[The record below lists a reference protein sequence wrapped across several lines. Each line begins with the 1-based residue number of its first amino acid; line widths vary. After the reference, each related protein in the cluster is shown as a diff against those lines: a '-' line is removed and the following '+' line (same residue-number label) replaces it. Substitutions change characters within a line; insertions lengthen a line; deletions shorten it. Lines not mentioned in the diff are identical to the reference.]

1 MKKLLMILVMGSL
14 ALQAGAQTL
23 GFLQIAEDPAVSG
36 MAGAGVA
43 LPSLSPVDNN
53 LAAAA
58 LGSEKLQAAAS
69 YTMWQPQTGSFGL
82 VNVAA
87 SYRVIP
93 KLVVALSVKDFMSPS
108 YEITQ
113 ANGMSG
119 ESFKPMDLAI
129 AAGAAFQITKGLS
142 AGVAVKFLSS
152 SLGEGMKGSAVAA
165 NISAQYA
172 TGGFRAGL
180 ALNNLGGKISYGG
193 DSYALPME
201 AKAGAAYTVA
211 GFTASLE
218 ADYVFSAGLMAALG
232 VQYGIKDLVFIRAG
246 YEYGASNMVI
256 PSHASLGLGLKLKGF
271 HLDVS
276 YLTASKTLGNTVAL
290 GLGYAF

>member
-1 MKKLLMILVMGSL
+1 MKKILMILVALTL
-14 ALQAGAQTL
+14 ASQAGAQTL
-23 GFLQIAEDPAVSG
+23 GFLQIAEDPAISG

-69 YTMWQPQTGSFGL
+69 YTLWQPQIGSFGL

-108 YEITQ
+108 YDITQ
-113 ANGMSG
+113 ANGMAG
-119 ESFKPMDLAI
+119 GSFKPMDLSI
-129 AAGAAFQITKGLS
+129 AAGAAYQITGALS
-142 AGVAVKFLSS
+142 AGVAVKYLSS

-165 NISAQYA
+165 NVSAKYA
-172 TGGFRAGL
+172 AGGLQVGL

-218 ADYVFSAGLMAALG
+218 ADYVFNAGLMAALG
-232 VQYGIKDLVFIRAG
+232 VEYGFKDMVFVRAG
-246 YEYGASNMVI
+246 YEYGKGQVI
-256 PSHASLGLGLKLKGF
+256 PSHASLGLGLKLSGF

-276 YLTASKTLGNTVAL
+276 FLTASKTLGNTLAV
-290 GLGYAF
+290 GVGYAF